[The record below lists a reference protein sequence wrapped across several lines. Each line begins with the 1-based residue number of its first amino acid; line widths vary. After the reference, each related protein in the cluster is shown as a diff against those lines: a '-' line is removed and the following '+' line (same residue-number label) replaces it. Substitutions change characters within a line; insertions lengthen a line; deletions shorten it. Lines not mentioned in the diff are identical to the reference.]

1 VIVALVGVER
11 SIVNETPAMD
21 GFSRTVVAVAMVM
34 VIAVWLAESAAAV
47 WLDLPQ
53 RGTKCVSEEIQP
65 NVVVLA
71 DYSLMFEGSAYN
83 HPTMGVKVILS
94 ASCALIWMLELD

>member
-1 VIVALVGVER
+1 MGGL
-11 SIVNETPAMD
+11 
-21 GFSRTVVAVAMVM
+21 SRTVVAVVM
-34 VIAVWLAESAAAV
+34 AVWLAEIAAAV

-83 HPTMGVKVILS
+83 HPTMGVKVRFLCFLCVILD
-94 ASCALIWMLELD
+94 A

>member
-1 VIVALVGVER
+1 VIVALVGVEK
-11 SIVNETPAMD
+11 SIGNETPTMG
-21 GFSRTVVAVAMVM
+21 GFSRTVVAMAV
-34 VIAVWLAESAAAV
+34 VIAIWMAESGAAV

-53 RGTKCVSEEIQP
+53 SGTKCVSEEIQP

-94 ASCALIWMLELD
+94 ALVHYFGCLSWIN